1 MSQIEITANV
11 SSPTVVD
18 TMARDGSVSSGVTGA
33 ATPHGEVPSIRG
45 KLRHQP
51 VPQLVDQVNDHIRS
65 LGTKVRFTV
74 DGRTGKQIVIVAEKE
89 TGKVIRQ
96 IPPEE
101 MLELAAKMKEL
112 VGIIY
117 NGKA

>member
-11 SSPTVVD
+11 SSPTAVE
-18 TMARDGSVSSGVTGA
+18 TIARGGSIPSGVMGTVSPKSE
-33 ATPHGEVPSIRG
+33 ATPSKG
-45 KLRHQP
+45 KLNHQP
-51 VPQLVDQVNDHIRS
+51 VPQLVDQVNDHMRS
-65 LGTKVRFTV
+65 LGTKIQFTV
-74 DGRTGKQIVIVAEKE
+74 DSRTGKQVVIVAEKE
-89 TGKVIRQ
+89 TGRVIRQ